1 MDIQEKIQFSMAN
14 FFKQI
19 ETGKPEEKKSETPQ
33 EVKNAQNDDFNVFLF
48 QNVYDVILK
57 KFQEQNR
64 KYILKLNEIEVKFQK
79 VISE

>member
-1 MDIQEKIQFSMAN
+1 MAN
-14 FFKQI
+14 FFKQV
-19 ETGKPEEKKSETPQ
+19 ETGKPEEKKTETQ

-64 KYILKLNEIEVKFQK
+64 KYILKLNDIEVTF
-79 VISE
+79 

>member
-1 MDIQEKIQFSMAN
+1 MAN

>member
-1 MDIQEKIQFSMAN
+1 M
-14 FFKQI
+14 
-19 ETGKPEEKKSETPQ
+19 
-33 EVKNAQNDDFNVFLF
+33 F

-79 VISE
+79 IISEQDYKGFVSIVNTKKDPAVNMETQTEDVKKQLLGKKSSSA